1 MKRDGEWAIMEN
13 HDTRERGSKMEQVVL
28 KEEISVEEFLEIIEA
43 VGWKTYSKAQVE
55 KALKNTMYMVKAMV
69 GDQVAG
75 MGRVVG
81 DFSIV
86 CCLSD
91 ICVKPEFQGRGI
103 GLKIVERLKAM
114 IEEGVKEGEK
124 MQIEL
129 TPTAGKEGF
138 YQKAGF
144 KYKPEVITGMYLWIQ
159 K

>member
-1 MKRDGEWAIMEN
+1 MDEVI
-13 HDTRERGSKMEQVVL
+13 L
-28 KEEISVEEFLEIIEA
+28 KEEISVDEFLDIIES
-43 VGWKTYSKAQVE
+43 VGWKTYSRAQVE
-55 KALKNTMYMVKAMV
+55 KALKNTMYMVKAIV
-69 GDQVAG
+69 KDQVVG

-91 ICVKPEFQGRGI
+91 ICVKPEYQGRGI
-103 GLKIVERLKAM
+103 GSKIVNRLKDM

-124 MQIEL
+124 IQIEL
-129 TPTAGKEGF
+129 TPTAGNEGF

-144 KYKPEVITGMYLWIQ
+144 KYKPDIITGMYLWIQ